1 MGLYS
6 ILLIVGGVFGVLV
19 LLALLYVMCNSQ
31 SQREDDI
38 EANYVSHGGQTLSQ
52 RLPHTHFITERGR
65 TKPPYRRPGQRGPE
79 AGERRSGKRPLLH
92 KAAIMK
98 HIHPECKSDLDAINF
113 STERD
118 KKYSTDVNCVFKIN
132 PNEFKETMVNGET
145 QMVGKP

>member
-19 LLALLYVMCNSQ
+19 LLALIYVMCNSQ
-31 SQREDDI
+31 SQRKDDI
-38 EANYVSHGGQTLSQ
+38 EAYYVSHGGQNLSR
-52 RLPHTHFITERGR
+52 RLPNTHLINETER
-65 TKPPYRRPGQRGPE
+65 TKSPYRRPGQRGPE
-79 AGERRSGKRPLLH
+79 AGARRSGKRPLLH
-92 KAAIMK
+92 RAAIMK
-98 HIHPECKSDLDAINF
+98 HIHPDCKSDLDAINF